1 MAKTLFQF
9 TEGNAPTIA
18 DYCLTGQDPSGSPA
32 MRRLTW
38 QSILNLF
45 NATNGIT
52 PILPPG
58 RLTLESGVPV
68 STADQADKT
77 TLYYTLM
84 TGNKIQLYS
93 GTAWAT
99 YTIAS
104 ELSLDISAF
113 TASKPYD
120 IWAYNNAG
128 TVALDSTVWTNATT
142 RATALAYQ
150 DGRLVKAGAT
160 TRLYLGTI
168 YMDAASKCQDKTS
181 QRFVWNYYNRIKK
194 YLYAVDT
201 TNTWAYTTATWRA
214 ANNSTV
220 DGVGRFSC
228 VVGLSEDASVFD
240 HMAQAANTTVVN
252 TAACGIAID
261 ATNANNSILTQRAV
275 FGTANV
281 VMHCF
286 AKYNGYL
293 SAGYHFIQR
302 TEISDAAGTCT
313 WIGDDNKTGNVMQTG
328 MSGEVMG

>member
-9 TEGNAPTIA
+9 TEGNAPALT
-18 DYCLTGQDPSGSPA
+18 DYCMTGQDPSGSPA

-120 IWAYNNAG
+120 IWIYNNSG
-128 TVALDSTVWTNATT
+128 TATLDSTVWTDGTT

-150 DGRLVKAGAT
+150 DGRLVKSGAT

-168 YMDAASKCQDKTS
+168 YMDSAQKCQDTVLR
-181 QRFVWNYYNRIKK
+181 RFVWNYYNRVYKNLLVIE
-194 YLYAVDT
+194 T
-201 TNTWAYTTATWRA
+201 TNSWDYTSATWRS
-214 ANNSTV
+214 ANNSTANRV
-220 DGVGRFSC
+220 EVITGVCEGMLVKLKAQGVSYNASACARFTGI
-228 VVGLSEDASVFD
+228 GLDV
-240 HMAQAANTTVVN
+240 
-252 TAACGIAID
+252 
-261 ATNANNSILTQRAV
+261 TNANNATIKGKFDQAGTFTTSSEYSSLLT
-275 FGTANV
+275 
-281 VMHCF
+281 C
-286 AKYNGYL
+286 
-293 SAGYHFIQR
+293 GYHFLQW
-302 TEISDAAGTCT
+302 TEYSDASGTT
-313 WIGDDNKTGNVMQTG
+313 TFKGDDGGTNMQSG
-328 MSGEVMG
+328 MSGEVLG

>member
-9 TEGNAPTIA
+9 TEGNAPALT
-18 DYCLTGQDPSGSPA
+18 DYCMTGQDPSGSPA

-68 STADQADKT
+68 STTDQADKT

-128 TVALDSTVWTNATT
+128 TVALDSTVWTDATT

-150 DGRLVKAGAT
+150 DGRLVKSGAT

-168 YMDAASKCQDKTS
+168 YIDSGKKCQDTLKN
-181 QRFVWNYYNRIKK
+181 RFVWNYYNRLTRKIK
-194 YLYAVDT
+194 VIDT
-201 TNTWAYTTATWRA
+201 TDTWAYTTSTFRQ
-214 ANNSTV
+214 ANNSAANQV
-220 DGVGRFSC
+220 NLIIGV
-228 VVGLSEDASVFD
+228 SEDPVI
-240 HMAQAANTTVVN
+240 AQVNARFTNTN
-252 TAACGIAID
+252 TGVTGVAGIGVD
-261 ATNANNSILTQRAV
+261 AVDTQSADIIITNAIA
-275 FGTANV
+275 TANV
-281 VMHCF
+281 YRHTSSL
-286 AKYNGYL
+286 YSGYL
-293 SAGYHFIQR
+293 LGFHFLAWLEWSTASGTMTWAG
-302 TEISDAAGTCT
+302 DAGGTLL
-313 WIGDDNKTGNVMQTG
+313 
-328 MSGEVMG
+328 MSGILGEIKA